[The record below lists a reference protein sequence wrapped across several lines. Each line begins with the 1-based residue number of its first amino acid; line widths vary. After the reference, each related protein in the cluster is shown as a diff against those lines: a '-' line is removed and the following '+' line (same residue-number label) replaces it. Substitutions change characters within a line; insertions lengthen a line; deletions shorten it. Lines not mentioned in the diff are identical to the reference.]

1 MKRAPDKIK
10 DFVQPQAFDEVQN
23 YANDPA
29 RALAAY
35 RFTDATSDLLAKWLD
50 ALANLPRNRGAARAL
65 AGLRGV
71 GKSHTLA
78 CFGALSA
85 IPELRTKVSDPHVG
99 TSARRLLSRRYTVVR
114 VERGTRPTLLHELKA
129 AFAEAI
135 GGGESDWPDEP
146 AALLAVAASRVGD
159 SPLVVIIDTAIGRES
174 RVMRNDGPVLTALA
188 HATQE
193 VGVYIGLALD
203 DDIEG
208 AD

>member
-1 MKRAPDKIK
+1 MKRTPDKIK
-10 DFVQPQAFDEVQN
+10 DFVEAKPYDPVEN
-23 YANDPA
+23 YSLDLP
-29 RALAAY
+29 RSLAAY
-35 RFTDATSDLLAKWLD
+35 RFTEVTSDLLAKWLD

-135 GGGESDWPDEP
+135 GGGESDWP
-146 AALLAVAASRVGD
+146 
-159 SPLVVIIDTAIGRES
+159 
-174 RVMRNDGPVLTALA
+174 
-188 HATQE
+188 
-193 VGVYIGLALD
+193 
-203 DDIEG
+203 
-208 AD
+208 